1 MSVQPL
7 RKETG
12 PVPGARPHSAG
23 DPPPGAAGG
32 PPPGVSG
39 GPPPGAFTGAESGLE
54 GREEELGKSIAV
66 VLKTLRNTQ
75 PYAHEIN
82 DALIKSHLQAMQF
95 AKDHGMMD
103 EFVAHDI
110 KTVAPLTVA
119 PLNERMRG
127 LIEKTGQREIV
138 LIGIFDRTAC
148 HYQLCLDNE
157 SSPGMRRWRS
167 PFGRVLAA
175 SHKLGQF
182 DLDRGVDPREL
193 DPSPPARLC
202 RIHGSGDAGVALA
215 VRRLAHRRTRLSWE
229 RGHPA
234 LGAKRPESWAYH

>member
-12 PVPGARPHSAG
+12 PVAGARPQSAG
-23 DPPPGAAGG
+23 GPPPGVTGG

-39 GPPPGAFTGAESGLE
+39 GPPPGAFAGAQSGLE
-54 GREEELGKSIAV
+54 GREEELGKSMAV
-66 VLKTLRNTQ
+66 LLKTLRNTQ

-82 DALIKSHLQAMQF
+82 DALIKAHLQAMQF

-110 KTVAPLTVA
+110 KTME

-127 LIEKTGQREIV
+127 LIEKTGQREIA
-138 LIGIFDRTAC
+138 LIGMFDRTAC

-157 SSPGMRRWRS
+157 SSPGVRRWRS

-175 SHKLGQF
+175 CRKLGQF
-182 DLDRGVDPREL
+182 DFSEEWIHENWTRPRLLAYAESMGVEVRVSHWQSDGWLTAEL
-193 DPSPPARLC
+193 A
-202 RIHGSGDAGVALA
+202 
-215 VRRLAHRRTRLSWE
+215 
-229 RGHPA
+229 
-234 LGAKRPESWAYH
+234 